1 MKATAEL
8 KEFLLNISTNIFL
21 EINSYGQILYASSK
35 AQYVFHIHNRKDMF
49 IFEVFEASDTNYL
62 KEHIKNVIYQ
72 QYPEN
77 FKLEYQERYYNIF
90 AYPFGENVI
99 LSLDDITEKR
109 QLSHYLYQTKS
120 RLEFAERTAHLG
132 YWELDLTSKHFYWS
146 AEMYRIFGV
155 DASNVSLKRNLIREQ
170 LFPEDLDIYKNKLN
184 QLLKFGNPVE
194 GQVRIRKSDGKV
206 AYCQFKAGITHRD
219 FTKTIAGTLQD
230 ITPLAETQLAYQRAK
245 QEADKSNMA
254 KSYFLAQASHDLR
267 QPMQALNIF
276 IENLTLTNLNG
287 KQQQIVEKIQESS
300 HNLKN
305 MLDNLLDIS
314 KLDAGGTG
322 FQPQTFNLAD
332 FLCKICHEYRILGE
346 ADGLKILCRLN
357 DIKIT
362 TDIFL
367 LERVIRN
374 LLSNALK
381 YARHRILIS
390 CRQNSRHQVEIYI
403 IDDGRGIQQQEINRI
418 FDEFYQCRNDLSER
432 RCGAG
437 LGLSIVRKIMKILGG
452 TVRVKSR
459 PGHYTVFKIT
469 LTD

>member
-1 MKATAEL
+1 MRIAAEL
-8 KEFLLNISTNIFL
+8 KEFLLNISTNVFL
-21 EINSYGQILYASSK
+21 EINAYGQILYASSK
-35 AQYVFHIHNRKDMF
+35 AQYIFHIHNQKDMF
-49 IFEVFEASDTNYL
+49 IFEVFNSADTNYL

-90 AYPFGENVI
+90 AYPFGDNVV

-132 YWELDLTSKHFYWS
+132 YWELNLNSKRFYWS

-155 DASNVSLKRNLIREQ
+155 DAKTVSLKRNLIREQ
-170 LFPEDLDIYKNKLN
+170 LFPEDLAVYKEKLN

-194 GQVRIRKSDGKV
+194 GQVRIRKSDAKI

-219 FTKTIAGTLQD
+219 FTRTIAGTLQD
-230 ITPLAETQLAYQRAK
+230 ITPLAETQLAYQKAK

-276 IENLTLTNLNG
+276 IENLSLTNLTD
-287 KQQQIVEKIQESS
+287 KQQEIVEKIRESS
-300 HNLKN
+300 INLKN

-314 KLDAGGTG
+314 KLDAGGTKY
-322 FQPQTFNLAD
+322 QPQTFNLAD
-332 FLCKICHEYRILGE
+332 FLQKICREYRILGE
-346 ADGLKILCRLN
+346 VEGLNISCRFQN
-357 DIKIT
+357 VEIT
-362 TDIFL
+362 TDILL

-381 YARHRILIS
+381 YARKRIKIS
-390 CRQNSRHQVEIYI
+390 CSLTKLGKIEICV
-403 IDDGRGIQQQEINRI
+403 IDDGKGIAKHEIKQI
-418 FDEFYQCRNDLSER
+418 FDEFYQCSAAPDER
-432 RCGAG
+432 SCGAG
-437 LGLSIVRKIMKILGG
+437 LGLSIVRKIVKILDGS
-452 TVRVKSR
+452 VKVKSC
-459 PGHYTVFKIT
+459 PEHYTIFKLT
-469 LTD
+469 LP